1 MDKLVNKYAQKLAA
15 AGLAEKNG
23 PLSPLVGGLDDTL
36 VWNRK
41 GEEIE
46 ILEKI
51 FNGLNINSLVFL
63 RPKAPYDSIVRFLA
77 SSALDTN
84 GLIQPKDCET
94 RTFLHDLPV
103 VNQFSADKIIKALKK
118 RKCVIISLPEIAG
131 DKIAKTKEDSGFTG
145 TAIIA
150 HGTVSPE
157 QGFVVAS
164 SVCFACFVK
173 FFTDY
178 LENLQLGRASQ
189 VYHDLF
195 DALSPDLTSD
205 FAPNLTPGKMELPDL
220 APGPFLTEEQVYA
233 AIVQAGR
240 KTVEYG
246 LVDSYFGNI
255 SYCRDNI
262 LYISQTGSSLDELEG
277 CIDPVPLDGSSSAGL
292 TASSELTAH
301 IETITQ
307 TGCRAILHGHPKF
320 SVIMSMDCDPEKKA
334 ACTHRDSCHIHC
346 PQERFVDQIPI
357 VPGEVGTGPTG
368 LCNTLPKAFGNS
380 GHAIVYG
387 HGVFTLGKNDFSQ
400 AFAIL
405 VEVETNCRITYFKK
419 VAQLRNAPKGH
430 GYGRKPKRWS

>member
-1 MDKLVNKYAQKLAA
+1 MDKLVKKYAKKLSA
-15 AGLAEKNG
+15 AGLAEKRG
-23 PLSPLVGGLDDTL
+23 PLSPLVGGLDDIL

-41 GEEIE
+41 GPEIE
-46 ILEKI
+46 VLEQVFK
-51 FNGLNINSLVFL
+51 GLNINSLVFL
-63 RPKAPYDSIVRFLA
+63 RPKAPHDRIIRFLA
-77 SSALDTN
+77 QDALDTN

-103 VNQFSADKIIKALKK
+103 VNQFSADKIIKALKI
-118 RKCVIISLPEIAG
+118 RKTVVISVA
-131 DKIAKTKEDSGFTG
+131 EDDPDFAG

-173 FFTDY
+173 FFADY
-178 LENLQLGRASQ
+178 LEELQLGRASQ
-189 VYHDLF
+189 ESHDLF
-195 DALSPDLTSD
+195 DTL
-205 FAPNLTPGKMELPDL
+205 LPDL
-220 APGPFLTEEQVYA
+220 APNLVSGKPEMPGLAKGPFSTEEQIYA

-240 KTVEYG
+240 KTVEYN
-246 LVDSYFGNI
+246 LVDSYFGNL

-301 IETITQ
+301 IETIAQ

-320 SVIMSMDCDPEKKA
+320 SVILSMDCDPKEKA
-334 ACTHRDSCHIHC
+334 LCDQRDHCHTRC
-346 PQERFVDQIPI
+346 PKKRFIDQVPI

-368 LCNTLPKAFGNS
+368 LCNTLPKAFGNLN
-380 GHAIVYG
+380 HVIVYG
-387 HGVFTLGKNDFSQ
+387 HGVFTLGTNDFNQ
-400 AFAIL
+400 AFATL
-405 VEVETNCRITYFKK
+405 VAVETNCQITYFKK
-419 VAQLRNAPKGH
+419 VQQLRKDL
-430 GYGRKPKRWS
+430 KT